1 MTCASLVVL
10 LVSAS
15 LSAAHPS
22 GAGLY
27 GTGYPEH
34 DDWFHPADQN
44 PESAELCT
52 SLRRHMDVL
61 LRSKTFRCERLPGD
75 TPDDVE
81 KFCTSS
87 GLPTISKC
95 MAENEENGDAAQC
108 LLNAQEDIAAVQ
120 STPLSWCFCQSLF
133 ESFLS
138 VFSTSQLLCTEN
150 LLNDGNRD
158 PRLFIID
165 NTLYNQI
172 HDHLGPKGLPIYPK
186 DGDNDADR
194 DAKFVIFS
202 PDLTKTIKDH
212 LAPKKENI
220 PFYPK
225 PSATYTKSVVTTKS
239 STTASGGVATA

>member
-1 MTCASLVVL
+1 MTRASSVVLVL

-75 TPDDVE
+75 TPGACYHCRVEFINNPSLDDVE

-95 MAENEENGDAAQC
+95 LAENEENGDAAQC
-108 LLNAQEDIAAVQ
+108 LLNAQEV
-120 STPLSWCFCQSLF
+120 
-133 ESFLS
+133 SF
-138 VFSTSQLLCTEN
+138 
-150 LLNDGNRD
+150 
-158 PRLFIID
+158 FI
-165 NTLYNQI
+165 
-172 HDHLGPKGLPIYPK
+172 
-186 DGDNDADR
+186 
-194 DAKFVIFS
+194 
-202 PDLTKTIKDH
+202 
-212 LAPKKENI
+212 
-220 PFYPK
+220 
-225 PSATYTKSVVTTKS
+225 
-239 STTASGGVATA
+239 

>member
-1 MTCASLVVL
+1 MTRASLVVL
-10 LVSAS
+10 VLVLVVFAS

-27 GTGYPEH
+27 GTGYPQH
-34 DDWFHPADQN
+34 DDWFHPTDQN
-44 PESAELCT
+44 PQSAELCH

-61 LRSKTFRCERLPGD
+61 LRSKSFRCERLPGD
-75 TPDDVE
+75 VPDDVQN
-81 KFCTSS
+81 FCTSS
-87 GLPTISKC
+87 GLHTISKC
-95 MAENEENGDAAQC
+95 LAENEENGDAAQC
-108 LLNAQEDIAAVQ
+108 LLNAQDDIAAAR

-150 LLNDGNRD
+150 LLNDGDRD

-165 NTLYNQI
+165 TTLYNQI
-172 HDHLGPKGLPIYPK
+172 HDHLGPKKDYLPIFSK
-186 DGDNDADR
+186 DGDNDQNR

-202 PDLTKTIKDH
+202 PDLSKTIKDH

-225 PSATYTKSVVTTKS
+225 PKVTTKS
-239 STTASGGVATA
+239 STTASSTTTA

>member
-1 MTCASLVVL
+1 M
-10 LVSAS
+10 
-15 LSAAHPS
+15 
-22 GAGLY
+22 G
-27 GTGYPEH
+27 
-34 DDWFHPADQN
+34 
-44 PESAELCT
+44 
-52 SLRRHMDVL
+52 
-61 LRSKTFRCERLPGD
+61 RCERLPGD

-95 MAENEENGDAAQC
+95 LAENEENGDAAQC
-108 LLNAQEDIAAVQ
+108 LLNAQQDIAAAQ

-150 LLNDGNRD
+150 LLNDGNS
-158 PRLFIID
+158 
-165 NTLYNQI
+165 
-172 HDHLGPKGLPIYPK
+172 
-186 DGDNDADR
+186 DADR
-194 DAKFVIFS
+194 DAKFVIFN

-239 STTASGGVATA
+239 STTAPAP